1 VVSIPHIII
10 ADSNTHIPSDLYPLV
25 IKLHGKSAAIEY
37 LSPMENIVLEKEV
50 ERRSKI
56 KYEKQKD
63 GIYIC
68 THQPQHTSE

>member
-1 VVSIPHIII
+1 
-10 ADSNTHIPSDLYPLV
+10 V